1 MEDLG
6 SRKSGSLMLTARRM
20 NTETI
25 NPNILM
31 RRLIPEKFFA
41 IAILLAVELLFR
53 GILYGAPS
61 NTAGFNTN
69 LEFNVLVLN
78 TERTK
83 IFKEEDRNKAF
94 IALVR
99 DTNPDILILQE
110 VSYYDQKEADDAEG
124 KKWFQQLKET
134 PIKRQFKWSYDWNK
148 KGLYILSNY
157 RIEAGEVVH
166 HRCQYYLIDTPKR
179 KLLLFNVHLPPGNEG
194 GRERLAG
201 RIVEIIQAKRKKN
214 PDLTFMVAGDLN
226 CRKGS
231 KPYETLNGELDE
243 VFTVEDMLDRIFYE
257 KDHLALSGE
266 KIIKKNHYGPPF
278 SDHPALVARFTV
290 KHER

>member
-1 MEDLG
+1 MR
-6 SRKSGSLMLTARRM
+6 SPARHFPGGM
-20 NTETI
+20 
-25 NPNILM
+25 
-31 RRLIPEKFFA
+31 FFA
-41 IAILLAVELLFR
+41 ITVLLAVELPFC
-53 GILYGAPS
+53 GILHGAPS
-61 NTAGFNTN
+61 KAAGFNTN
-69 LEFNVLVLN
+69 PEFNVVVLN

-83 IFKEEDRNKAF
+83 IFKEDDRNKAF
-94 IALVR
+94 KALVK

-124 KKWFQQLKET
+124 RKWFQELEKT
-134 PIKRQFKWSYDWNK
+134 PLKRQFKWSYDWNK

-157 RIEAGEVVH
+157 RIEAGEAVH
-166 HRCQYYLIDTPKR
+166 HRCQSYLIDTPKR

-194 GRERLAG
+194 GRERLAD
-201 RIVEIIQAKRKKN
+201 RIVEIIRAKRKKN
-214 PDLTFMVAGDLN
+214 PDLAFMVAGDLN

-278 SDHPALVARFTV
+278 SDHPALFARFTV
-290 KHER
+290 QHER